1 MRQIKFRGKRLEN
14 GEWVY
19 GSLVSIHDTAIIVE
33 DCDFSWNPDTD
44 ITAFWFDKKENEVDP
59 ATVGQYTEQ
68 KDKNGKDIWEGDIIQ
83 YKSYAAGRRWW
94 RTTEEIPEIEREVQ
108 QQRDE
113 YVTKRGVCKYSDGNF
128 SVDGIFL
135 FYVKVGERIRTY
147 TCTSRDVEER
157 QWDFEVIGNIHDNP
171 KLLNSYE

>member
-1 MRQIKFRGKRLEN
+1 MREIKFRGRRLDGKGWTHGFLFAEK
-14 GEWVY
+14 GRAY
-19 GSLVSIHDTAIIVE
+19 II
-33 DCDFSWNPDTD
+33 TD
-44 ITAFWFDKKENEVDP
+44 STGFGFIKFEVDP
-59 ATVGQYTEQ
+59 ATVGQYTGQ

-113 YVTKRGVCKYSDGNF
+113 YVTKRGVCEYSDGNF

>member
-1 MRQIKFRGKRLEN
+1 MRDINFRGKRLDN
-14 GEWVY
+14 GVWVY
-19 GSLVSIHDTAIIVE
+19 GGIIFIDGGKPHIFCNYGGV
-33 DCDFSWNPDTD
+33 
-44 ITAFWFDKKENEVDP
+44 EVDP

-113 YVTKRGVCKYSDGNF
+113 YVTKRGVCEYSDGNF

>member
-1 MRQIKFRGKRLEN
+1 MREIKFRGRRLDGKGWAVGHLVKMWGAWHIIDWNDEN
-14 GEWVY
+14 
-19 GSLVSIHDTAIIVE
+19 TAY
-33 DCDFSWNPDTD
+33 
-44 ITAFWFDKKENEVDP
+44 AVDP
-59 ATVGQYTEQ
+59 ATVGQYTGL
-68 KDKNGKDIWEGDIIQ
+68 KDKNGKEIWERDIIQ

-113 YVTKRGVCKYSDGNF
+113 YVTKRGVCEYSDGCF

-171 KLLNSYE
+171 ELLK

>member
-1 MRQIKFRGKRLEN
+1 MREIKFRGKRLEN
-14 GEWVY
+14 GKWIY
-19 GSLVSIHDTAIIVE
+19 GDLYHAR
-33 DCDFSWNPDTD
+33 D
-44 ITAFWFDKKENEVDP
+44 ITCICDWSIRPNTVENFAVDP
-59 ATVGQYTEQ
+59 ATVGQYTGL
-68 KDKNGKDIWEGDIIQ
+68 KDKNGKEVWEGDIIQ

-113 YVTKRGVCKYSDGNF
+113 YVTKRGVCEYSDGYF

-147 TCTSRDVEER
+147 KCTSCDVEER

-171 KLLNSYE
+171 ELLKTE

>member
-1 MRQIKFRGKRLEN
+1 MREIKFRGKRLDGKGWAFGHLVKMW
-14 GEWVY
+14 GEWH
-19 GSLVSIHDTAIIVE
+19 IIDWNDENTAY
-33 DCDFSWNPDTD
+33 
-44 ITAFWFDKKENEVDP
+44 AVDS
-59 ATVGQYTEQ
+59 ATVGQYTGL

-113 YVTKRGVCKYSDGNF
+113 YVTKRGVCEYSDGCL

-147 TCTSRDVEER
+147 KCTSCDVEER

-171 KLLNSYE
+171 KLLE